1 MQHVLAKQNH
11 VVAGFSMWYLVLIC
25 WRFTMFIGQL
35 TACLAKCISQL
46 FILTKAFLEDNS

>member
-1 MQHVLAKQNH
+1 
-11 VVAGFSMWYLVLIC
+11 
-25 WRFTMFIGQL
+25 MFIGQL